1 MQNLNSSNVILN
13 DRNLHFCEEPRILNQ
28 ISCNRNQTQL
38 QIRNLY
44 PYKNLGVKVNK
55 KKIESKKKGLK
66 SENNLNKSLEPNKLQ
81 MYINQKY
88 DFYIDQLKF

>member
-1 MQNLNSSNVILN
+1 MQNLNTSNVILN
-13 DRNLHFCEEPRILNQ
+13 DRNLNFCEEPRILNQ
-28 ISCNRNQTQL
+28 ITSNRNQTQL

-44 PYKNLGVKVNK
+44 PYKNLCVKVNK

-88 DFYIDQLKF
+88 DFYID

>member
-1 MQNLNSSNVILN
+1 M
-13 DRNLHFCEEPRILNQ
+13 
-28 ISCNRNQTQL
+28 
-38 QIRNLY
+38 
-44 PYKNLGVKVNK
+44 NK